1 MQSMQLPQQSNVDDT
16 SLVQLV
22 LEEHKLLLQREEK
35 MQARADKLRE
45 EAKVEMDELRQEMQ
59 QQMEKLC
66 EELKPAP
73 PPSISNDQIA
83 TLQARLEA
91 LHAAELLTEVEL
103 DALEDIVMEYV
114 EVKASP
120 AAASGDMHAQ
130 ASLATCD
137 LWRLLAISEAVATD
151 AVFAR
156 QVWRRF
162 NL

>member
-66 EELKPAP
+66 
-73 PPSISNDQIA
+73 
-83 TLQARLEA
+83 
-91 LHAAELLTEVEL
+91 
-103 DALEDIVMEYV
+103 
-114 EVKASP
+114 
-120 AAASGDMHAQ
+120 
-130 ASLATCD
+130 
-137 LWRLLAISEAVATD
+137 
-151 AVFAR
+151 
-156 QVWRRF
+156 
-162 NL
+162 